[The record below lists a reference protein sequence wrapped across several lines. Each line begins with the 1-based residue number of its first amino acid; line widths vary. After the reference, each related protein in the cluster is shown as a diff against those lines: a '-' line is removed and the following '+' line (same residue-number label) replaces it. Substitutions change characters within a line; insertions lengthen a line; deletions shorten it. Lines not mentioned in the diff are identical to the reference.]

1 MAEAVVGLLRGAGAS
16 HMQRHTADAAILKI
30 FAQKLFFRLK
40 KIASCKLFLC
50 KCLNLKI
57 SSF

>member
-30 FAQKLFFRLK
+30 FARKLFFRLK
-40 KIASCKLFLC
+40 KIASCKLILC
-50 KCLNLKI
+50 KSLN
-57 SSF
+57 